1 MYCLRVSASR
11 VFSWNVVL
19 DSVYFIWHSSHVH
32 WRAFFGDLF
41 SILNEWDGT
50 ICDQSWSR
58 DSFVHWM
65 VCSGGDCKCDV
76 HFFSGLRLRS
86 DAFTS
91 CRCMCLS
98 LSLSLSLCTFS
109 HAFFVCAVCVCVFV
123 CVPWYKIRQIRKH
136 RLVRHLTLQTSDASD
151 PKRSRVST
159 TTTKSTNNRKKI
171 CKYFPVFLSQF
182 LVFPLDLYKQ
192 TF

>member
-58 DSFVHWM
+58 DSFVHWR
-65 VCSGGDCKCDV
+65 VCSGGT
-76 HFFSGLRLRS
+76 
-86 DAFTS
+86 ANATFTFLVAS
-91 CRCMCLS
+91 ASALTHSRHAAACVFH
-98 LSLSLSLCTFS
+98 SLSLSLCTFS